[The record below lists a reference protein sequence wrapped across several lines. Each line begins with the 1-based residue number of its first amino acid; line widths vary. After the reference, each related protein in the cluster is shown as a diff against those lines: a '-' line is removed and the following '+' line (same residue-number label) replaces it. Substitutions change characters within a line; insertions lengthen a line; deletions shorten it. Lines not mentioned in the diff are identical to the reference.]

1 MEKKDQKVVKQLSC
15 EVVVLQYLARVNILV
30 VLTFFFLP
38 NFFYRNMEYCKEY
51 KNINNSNLRVLF
63 EEVYI
68 FKYIRRERETIT

>member
-51 KNINNSNLRVLF
+51 KNINNGNLRVLF

-68 FKYIRRERETIT
+68 FKYIRRETIT